1 MIFSRSC
8 AIFDAGRIGAGS
20 AQFGLRTLG
29 DIFRCPELD
38 GCSITL
44 HDINAD
50 SLKTDAARQYI
61 GRHEVSHALSATTSR
76 KEALLDADF
85 CIISIEVGDRFAL
98 WEQDWRIPQQYGI
111 RQVYG
116 ENGGPG
122 GLISFSEDHPSDSG
136 YL

>member
-1 MIFSRSC
+1 M
-8 AIFDAGRIGAGS
+8 
-20 AQFGLRTLG
+20 RTLG

-98 WEQDWRIPQQYGI
+98 WEQGLANTAAVWYPTGI
-111 RQVYG
+111 RRKRR
-116 ENGGPG
+116 PRRPHFI
-122 GLISFSEDHPSDSG
+122 L
-136 YL
+136 